1 MKKKAGIWLDSRE
14 AFIVELIAE
23 EAVVTRV
30 PSDIE
35 NFNVV
40 GGSRSSTPWG
50 PQEEVSERK
59 YLERRK
65 HQEQQY
71 FSALWNTL
79 KEMDEI
85 YIFGPAE
92 AKIGLEKAIREHTA
106 LKPKLLAV
114 ETADS
119 MTEKQLIAQVRQ
131 FFAKHP

>member
-23 EAVVTRV
+23 EAVITRV
-30 PSDIE
+30 QSDIE
-35 NFNVV
+35 NFNVS

-71 FSALWNTL
+71 FNNIWDAL

-85 YIFGPAE
+85 YLFGPAE
-92 AKIGLEKAIREHTA
+92 AKIGFEKVIRDQATP
-106 LKPKLLAV
+106 KPKLLAT

-119 MTEKQLIAQVRQ
+119 MTEKQIVAQVRH
-131 FFAKHP
+131 FFAKHS